1 MPFSFQGDDAL
12 KKRRKRRGKSNYSK
26 KKLEL
31 SSSNA
36 CLSKILMLVIFLLGT
51 VYLGLISAQ
60 YGFEAG
66 YVKEEVSVVNHIR
79 TLESRKYAAESKGIE
94 VKSKLRKFGKL
105 KSPTKNV
112 VTELHNKPSFVIP
125 QKASKSGVKHYKSLS
140 QDNKNIGKQ
149 LWSGAIKEKQ
159 VEKKT
164 NGEPTEDSS
173 DADDQAKD
181 EDDEKVGCSFPHEF
195 ELLENI
201 DIKGGDPP
209 GSRPIVGMRSHRDC
223 CEKCVKSLG
232 CVAFT
237 YVPTKNLGSC
247 YLKSYDGQKSRAAPS
262 LGIISGELSKR
273 EARKKD
279 AKLTLK
285 EKAMTPKAPMKLGIQ
300 GKPPSTT
307 VDMYGSR
314 ITIGIDRHRNL
325 KGLQD
330 YIVKQ
335 QYAYR
340 IMKAALAVSH
350 QSQIVIDV
358 GANYGSFSLFAL
370 SFGAKEVL
378 AFEPQDKV
386 STLLINRFFFF

>member
-1 MPFSFQGDDAL
+1 M
-12 KKRRKRRGKSNYSK
+12 
-26 KKLEL
+26 
-31 SSSNA
+31 
-36 CLSKILMLVIFLLGT
+36 
-51 VYLGLISAQ
+51 
-60 YGFEAG
+60 
-66 YVKEEVSVVNHIR
+66 
-79 TLESRKYAAESKGIE
+79 
-94 VKSKLRKFGKL
+94 
-105 KSPTKNV
+105 
-112 VTELHNKPSFVIP
+112 
-125 QKASKSGVKHYKSLS
+125 
-140 QDNKNIGKQ
+140 
-149 LWSGAIKEKQ
+149 
-159 VEKKT
+159 
-164 NGEPTEDSS
+164 
-173 DADDQAKD
+173 
-181 EDDEKVGCSFPHEF
+181 
-195 ELLENI
+195 
-201 DIKGGDPP
+201 
-209 GSRPIVGMRSHRDC
+209 
-223 CEKCVKSLG
+223 LG

-237 YVPTKNLGSC
+237 YVPTKTLGSC

-386 STLLINRFFFF
+386 STLLINRFFFFLSL

>member
-1 MPFSFQGDDAL
+1 ML
-12 KKRRKRRGKSNYSK
+12 KKN
-26 KKLEL
+26 
-31 SSSNA
+31 
-36 CLSKILMLVIFLLGT
+36 
-51 VYLGLISAQ
+51 
-60 YGFEAG
+60 
-66 YVKEEVSVVNHIR
+66 
-79 TLESRKYAAESKGIE
+79 
-94 VKSKLRKFGKL
+94 
-105 KSPTKNV
+105 
-112 VTELHNKPSFVIP
+112 
-125 QKASKSGVKHYKSLS
+125 
-140 QDNKNIGKQ
+140 
-149 LWSGAIKEKQ
+149 
-159 VEKKT
+159 

-173 DADDQAKD
+173 DDDDQAED
-181 EDDEKVGCSFPHEF
+181 EDDGKVGCSLPHEF

-201 DIKGGDPP
+201 DIQGGDPP
-209 GSRPIVGMRSHRDC
+209 GSRPIVGMRSHKDC

-247 YLKSYDGQKSRAAPS
+247 YLKSYDGQKSRVAPS
-262 LGIISGELSKR
+262 LGIISGELPKR

-279 AKLTLK
+279 NKLTLK
-285 EKAMTPKAPMKLGIQ
+285 EKLITSKMPMKLVIQ

-307 VDMYGSR
+307 VGMYGSR
-314 ITIGIDRHRNL
+314 VTIGVDRHRNL

-335 QYAYR
+335 QYVYR

-350 QSQIVIDV
+350 RDQIVIDV

-386 STLLINRFFFF
+386 STLQLINFFQVSNDCVNALTSSTSCVD